1 MELVLLIRQMMA
13 ELKFLEVQKI
23 LEVKL
28 LEKNAESRPE
38 LIAIFL
44 QCLEAQNKSLP
55 AEFVLERL
63 ESLVD
68 EDVDRA
74 FQEISRLPHDQRFFK
89 RTEFIKAKIYSKLGF
104 ILELKKTLIGY
115 YLFLIENRI
124 PSRSSFIDSLADKYF
139 KNDFQINLQLLTLSL
154 MTHDLER
161 SEKIIHGLM
170 FNSLERV
177 SQKGIKEKMG
187 ALEIILSPY
196 AESGPLSLYRNL
208 IVLMGQ
214 GIRAKS
220 DYKRLVESIIYFS
233 SFKVQTLIL
242 GFLDRENLK
251 DAAQEYA
258 QVIKGHPDYDFVYF
272 DKFFPQLKSYFFVKK
287 KIVEVPEPKIEID
300 LKLFEPKFNSSI
312 ESDFEDQEDHDLDY
326 ALKFQDYSIDQ
337 LLDLTVSFIQCDLL
351 STALKAVNLV
361 FKKELSSEDFLKA
374 CYLKLTC
381 LLRLKDY
388 RGALD
393 VSLIALDK
401 ASRQNDLLSFL
412 YTQAEALIHLEKKK
426 DAVRV
431 LKKIL
436 TLDPH
441 YRLTQER
448 LARLDEI

>member
-1 MELVLLIRQMMA
+1 MELVLLVRQMMA

-38 LIAIFL
+38 LIAIYL

-55 AEFVLERL
+55 SEFVLERL
-63 ESLVD
+63 ESLID

-74 FQEISRLPHDQRFFK
+74 LQEISRLPIDQRFFR
-89 RTEFIKAKIYSKLGF
+89 RTTFIKAKIYSKLGF
-104 ILELKKTLIGY
+104 ILELKKTLINY
-115 YLFLIENRI
+115 YLFLIESRI
-124 PSRSSFIDSLADKYF
+124 PSRSSFMDSLADKYF

-177 SQKGIKEKMG
+177 SQKGIKEKMS
-187 ALEIILSPY
+187 ALEIILAPY

-214 GIRAKS
+214 GIKAKS
-220 DYKRLVESIIYFS
+220 DYKRLVESIIYFE
-233 SFKVQTLIL
+233 SFKIQTLIL
-242 GFLDRENLK
+242 GFLDRENLTEL
-251 DAAQEYA
+251 ASEYA
-258 QVIKGHPDYDFVYF
+258 QVIKLHPDYDFVYF
-272 DKFFPQLKSYFFVKK
+272 DKFFPQLKSYFFARKK
-287 KIVEVPEPKIEID
+287 SAQVVEQKIEID
-300 LKLFEPKFNSSI
+300 LRLLEPKFNSSI
-312 ESDFEDQEDHDLDY
+312 ESEFEDQEDHDLDY
-326 ALKFQDYSIDQ
+326 ALKFQDYTTDQ

-361 FKKELSSEDFLKA
+361 FKKDLSAEDFLKA
-374 CYLKLTC
+374 SYLKLTC

-393 VSLIALDK
+393 VSLVALDK
-401 ASRQNDLLSFL
+401 SSRQNDLLSFL
-412 YTQAEALIHLEKKK
+412 YSQAEALIHLDKKR

-431 LKKIL
+431 LKKIIS
-436 TLDPH
+436 LDPN